1 MKCAGIGKNKQ
12 KLHIRKSD
20 MNIET
25 QPEELRYTVR
35 VWTESHVT
43 EKLKD
48 HAKKIPL
55 YHATVKELEVD
66 EDGEMTKIAI
76 ELRAKGRNEF
86 YQNLALFLI
95 NALKT
100 KP

>member
-1 MKCAGIGKNKQ
+1 
-12 KLHIRKSD
+12 

-25 QPEELRYTVR
+25 QPKELRYTVR

-43 EKLKD
+43 DKLKD
-48 HAKKIPL
+48 HAKKIPF

-66 EDGEMTKIAI
+66 ENGKMTKVSI

-86 YQNLALFLI
+86 YQNLALFII

>member
-1 MKCAGIGKNKQ
+1 MQ
-12 KLHIRKSD
+12 
-20 MNIET
+20 IET
-25 QPEELRYTVR
+25 KPDEFRYSVR
-35 VWTESHVT
+35 VWTEQHVAD
-43 EKLKD
+43 KLKD

-55 YHATVKELEVD
+55 YHATVKETETD
-66 EDGEMTKIAI
+66 EDGEMVKITI
-76 ELRAKGRNEF
+76 ELRAKGRNEY

>member
-1 MKCAGIGKNKQ
+1 MTNEKAQ
-12 KLHIRKSD
+12 
-20 MNIET
+20 
-25 QPEELRYTVR
+25 QPELRYTVR
-35 VWTESHVT
+35 VWTESKTV

-48 HAKKIPL
+48 HAKKVPL
-55 YHATVKELEVD
+55 YHAEVNELEVD
-66 EDGEMTKIAI
+66 EDGDMTKISI
-76 ELRAKGRNEF
+76 QLRAKGRNEF

>member
-1 MKCAGIGKNKQ
+1 MQ
-12 KLHIRKSD
+12 
-20 MNIET
+20 IET
-25 QPEELRYTVR
+25 KQDELRYTVR

-43 EKLKD
+43 ERLKD